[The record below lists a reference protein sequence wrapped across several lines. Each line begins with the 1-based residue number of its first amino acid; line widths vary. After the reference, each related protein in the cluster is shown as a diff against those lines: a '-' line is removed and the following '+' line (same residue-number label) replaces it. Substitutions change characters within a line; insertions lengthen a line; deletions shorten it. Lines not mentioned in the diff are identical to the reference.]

1 MRQTRGGPTRRRV
14 PPQLINYPG
23 SPADLS
29 AGVKGHKSRSIR
41 VRRLDCAFLFGMA
54 NSGGLEP
61 DTAAS
66 AAAVNQS
73 PGVPIVPEQWGGLE
87 PDTAASAAAV
97 IQLSGVPIVLEQWG
111 GRMPDTAM
119 SIAAV
124 NQLPGV
130 PIDKVN
136 GVKCS
141 LWVQVL
147 GYAIYKNDLSV
158 VFYIF
163 SLSKLRYSMASIR

>member
-1 MRQTRGGPTRRRV
+1 
-14 PPQLINYPG
+14 
-23 SPADLS
+23 
-29 AGVKGHKSRSIR
+29 
-41 VRRLDCAFLFGMA
+41 MA

-66 AAAVNQS
+66 AAASNAVIHLRREYLII
-73 PGVPIVPEQWGGLE
+73 GVPGGL
-87 PDTAASAAAV
+87 V
-97 IQLSGVPIVLEQWG
+97 RWG

-141 LWVQVL
+141 LL
-147 GYAIYKNDLSV
+147 FEK
-158 VFYIF
+158 
-163 SLSKLRYSMASIR
+163 K